1 MAFGSF
7 SRFLW
12 LKLGSPLAGVIPPA
26 RSTFLSNPYLR
37 GADRDRVWVRPWPRR
52 RDMTMVKDR
61 TVHLT
66 AEGKARLEEE
76 LKTLNEVKL
85 PDLTTRIQEATEHG
99 DVSDN
104 SEYEDLK
111 EEYVLTEA
119 RARDLEMTLDHAE
132 LIHRDVD
139 DDTIGL
145 GSQVTL
151 RGDDGEEETWML
163 VSPEEANSL
172 DGTISTDSPVG
183 QALVGRRAGETT
195 TVETPGG
202 TMTYTLLTVV

>member
-1 MAFGSF
+1 M
-7 SRFLW
+7 
-12 LKLGSPLAGVIPPA
+12 V
-26 RSTFLSNPYLR
+26 
-37 GADRDRVWVRPWPRR
+37 RDRVVQLTQEGRQRLA
-52 RDMTMVKDR
+52 DELNHLR
-61 TVHLT
+61 T
-66 AEGKARLEEE
+66 
-76 LKTLNEVKL
+76 VKL
-85 PDLTTRIQEATEHG
+85 PELTNRIQDANEHG
-99 DVSDN
+99 DISDN